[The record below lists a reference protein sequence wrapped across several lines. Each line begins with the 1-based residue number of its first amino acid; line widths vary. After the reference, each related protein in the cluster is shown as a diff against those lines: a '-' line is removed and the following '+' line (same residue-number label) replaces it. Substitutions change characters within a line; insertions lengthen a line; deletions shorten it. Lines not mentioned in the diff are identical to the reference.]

1 MNNTVKK
8 IVASITVLTCA
19 VWMMGPGVASAL
31 TAEELQVKIDELLAE
46 IEELQD
52 QLADLTGEAV
62 ITIEG
67 VPADFTFETNLK
79 QTNTGDDVKY
89 LQIVLNSDSE
99 TQLAESGVGSPGE
112 ETSYFGPLTKAAVI
126 KFQEKYTEDVLAS
139 WGLTEG
145 TGYVGSTTRAKL
157 NSLLAAAEE
166 EEEEVPEGLT
176 SVSPAADATDVAVDT
191 EIEAV
196 FDVALDEDTVNATSV
211 GLFTDTTTTVEG
223 TVSYD
228 SDTKTIT
235 FTPSEDLAYETEYTV
250 TLTTDIT
257 ADDEAVL
264 DEDYS
269 WSFTAEEAPA
279 VGPGLTVALAADTP
293 GAMLVPVG
301 SNVVVMKINF
311 VAGEDATIDGITFE
325 RSGAGRRTDFSD
337 LYIYEDNLALSSGRS
352 INSSQILEFSNLDI
366 DLEEGE
372 TKTLSLVAMID
383 PDITTY
389 GGLHQF
395 TLDEMDADVEVSGL
409 PITSN
414 TLNVATVV
422 GGTLTLDY
430 NTVSQTSVELGD
442 ENIELVSFDLDAAE
456 EDIEIQRITLNQ
468 YGTVDMSEIDNVV
481 LEIEGDE
488 VEAEITISGDET
500 IIVPSD
506 PYLIEDGKDAT
517 FVLKGDITAGAY
529 IKGAAGTIALGVDEE
544 KDVYG
549 VGQSYGYGVNIDLSA
564 TGDLSEITI
573 KAGELNFSYEGPVVG
588 EIGLYG
594 EDVVLFALETANA
607 NDIQVRRITFELAMS
622 VAALELE
629 NLALKDLD
637 SGKIVA
643 GPDDIAAATSTQ
655 THLFDDSFI
664 IESGIGH
671 YALIADLGADT
682 KLNAEVKV
690 TLLVD
695 ENADGAVDDND
706 LRAKNLDTGE
716 WVSLSDVI
724 PSDELAGKTQTVGGA
739 NLTVEKAPSP
749 ASQSYVI
756 GKDDTALAGFV
767 LGANAVSD
775 LKVKKIIVG
784 VSAGETAAGDA
795 DITVRNI
802 VGSVKLLAND
812 PDPDE
817 GTLLDSETIDTGAS
831 TTMTFDG
838 FSQEIKAGKQLKVY
852 VVGSIK
858 DSYTPGAGD
867 TDYIRFDIT
876 DVEAKD
882 EENEEPQYDGEDAL
896 STVTGREMG
905 IISSGDLAV
914 DFAGA
919 NPDVNEA
926 VVGGD
931 KVLFSAYTLRPSN
944 EGVRIRDLTIDIA
957 TSTTAGYFEGI
968 ILNLDGL
975 DEETGIVMSNA
986 TKTVED
992 VDLDLTKD
1000 EDSVLK
1006 LYVDTAEVGS
1016 IRPSGLELNLY
1027 LATTTASSSYDV
1039 LGLDS
1044 GAVISDG
1051 FDDDTIPYDQIRT
1064 FAVYYSVPTITA
1076 DDYSGTLKPEKT
1088 DLYKFTIAADANGDI
1103 KLATTTFTINTSE
1116 ASTTFGGDLQIGSPE
1131 LWRGTTKLAD
1141 ATFSTSTVGGAGFT
1155 TSSDAL
1161 EVGIPAAYQTIGK
1174 GESRTFTLK
1183 GTVSNVIEDDSNSV
1197 SVTMKAED
1205 GDYKYGALSAV
1216 TDGIVIWGDTYIWA
1230 DGTYLKIPTET
1241 RSYTR

>member
-19 VWMMGPGVASAL
+19 VWMMGPGLASAL
-31 TAEELQVKIDELLAE
+31 TAEELQVMIDELMTE

-52 QLADLTGEAV
+52 QLTELEGEAV
-62 ITIEG
+62 VTIEG
-67 VPADFTFETNLK
+67 VPADFTFETDLK

-99 TQLAESGVGSPGE
+99 TQLAESGVGSAGN

-176 SVSPAADATDVAVDT
+176 SVSPAADATDVALDT

-211 GLFTDTTTTVEG
+211 GLVTDTTEVEG

-269 WSFTAEEAPA
+269 WSFTTEEAPA
-279 VGPGLTVALAADTP
+279 VGPGLTVALSADTP
-293 GAMLVPVG
+293 GAMLVPIG
-301 SNVVVMKINF
+301 ASNVEVMKIDF
-311 VAGEDATIDGITFE
+311 VAGEDATIDGITFK
-325 RSGAGRRTDFSD
+325 RSGAGLRTDFSD
-337 LYIYEDNLALSSGRS
+337 LYIYEGNLALSSGRS
-352 INSSQILEFSNLDI
+352 INSSQVLEFSNLDI

-383 PDITTY
+383 PAISTS
-389 GGLHQF
+389 GGLHIF
-395 TLDEMDADVEVSGL
+395 TLDEVDADVEVSGL
-409 PITSN
+409 TITSN
-414 TLNVATVV
+414 TLNIATVT
-422 GGTLTLDY
+422 GGTLTVDY
-430 NTVSQTSVELGD
+430 NVVSETSVELGD
-442 ENIELVSFDLDAAE
+442 ENIELVSFDLDADE

-468 YGTVDMSEIDNVV
+468 YGAVDISEIDNMVS
-481 LEIEGDE
+481 EIEGDE
-488 VEAEITISGDET
+488 VEAEITISGDEIT
-500 IIVPSD
+500 IVPSD

-529 IKGAAGTIALGVDEE
+529 IKGGAGTIILGVDEG
-544 KDVYG
+544 KDIYG
-549 VGQSYGYGVNIDLSA
+549 VGQSYGYGAGITLDDSA
-564 TGDLSEITI
+564 DMETITI

-594 EDVVLFALETANA
+594 EDVVLFEFETANA
-607 NDIQVRRITFELAMS
+607 NDIQVKNITFELAMT
-622 VAALELE
+622 AADLELE

-643 GPDDIAAATSTQ
+643 GPDDIATASTTQ
-655 THLFDDSFI
+655 YHTFDDSFI
-664 IESGIGH
+664 IESGTGN

-682 KLNAEVKV
+682 ELNAEVKV

-695 ENADGAVDDND
+695 VATEAYD
-706 LRAKNLDTGE
+706 LSAKNLDTGE

-724 PSDELAGKTQTVGGA
+724 PSDQLAGKTQTVGGA

-756 GKDDTALAGFV
+756 GKDEAALVGFV

-775 LKVKKIIVG
+775 LKVNKIIVG
-784 VSAGETAAGDA
+784 VSAGETAADDA
-795 DITVRNI
+795 DITVRDI
-802 VGSVKLLAND
+802 VGSVQLLAND

-817 GTLLDSETIDTGAS
+817 GTLLDSESIGTGVS
-831 TTMTFDG
+831 TTITFDG
-838 FSQEIKAGKQLKVY
+838 FSQEIKASKQLKVY

-858 DSYTPGAGD
+858 DSYDPTVGD

-882 EENEEPQYDGEDAL
+882 EQNEEPQYNSATTL
-896 STVTGREMG
+896 TTVAGREMG
-905 IISSGDLAV
+905 IISSGDLAMT
-914 DFAGA
+914 FAGT

-931 KVLFSAYTLRPSN
+931 KVLFSAYNLRPSN

-957 TSTTAGYFEGI
+957 TTTTVGYFEGI

-975 DEETGIVMSNA
+975 DEKTDIVMSTT
-986 TKTVED
+986 TKLVED
-992 VDLDLTKD
+992 VNLDLTKD
-1000 EDSVLK
+1000 EDGVLK
-1006 LYVDTAEVGS
+1006 LYANLMEVGP
-1016 IRPSGLELNLY
+1016 ILDSGLELNLY
-1027 LATTTASSSYDV
+1027 LATTTPTTSYDV

-1044 GAVISDG
+1044 GVVISDT
-1051 FDDDTIPYDQIRT
+1051 FTSTTIPDDQIRT
-1064 FAVYYSVPTITA
+1064 FAVYKSVPTFSAT
-1076 DDYSGTLKPEKT
+1076 DVSGTLLNAPM
-1088 DLYKFTIAADANGDI
+1088 DLYEFTVAADDNGDI
-1103 KLATTTFTINTSE
+1103 KLATTTLTIATYEATTSP
-1116 ASTTFGGDLQIGSPE
+1116 GDLQVGSFE
-1131 LWRGTTKLAD
+1131 LYRGTTKVEG
-1141 ATFSTSTVGGAGFT
+1141 ATFSTDLVGNGVATSTT
-1155 TSSDAL
+1155 DL
-1161 EVGIPAAYQTIGK
+1161 EVGIPAAYRTIGA
-1174 GESRTFTLK
+1174 GDSYTFTLE
-1183 GTVSNVIEDDSNSV
+1183 GTVAGAVEDDANSI
-1197 SVTMKAED
+1197 SVTVKVES
-1205 GDYKYGALSAV
+1205 GTYEYGAAL
-1216 TDGIVIWGDTYIWA
+1216 TDVPNGIVIWGDTYIWA
-1230 DGTYLKIPTET
+1230 DGAYLRMPTET
-1241 RSYTR
+1241 YSYTL

>member
-19 VWMMGPGVASAL
+19 VWMMGPGMASAL

-52 QLADLTGEAV
+52 QLTELTGEAV

-67 VPADFTFETNLK
+67 VPADFTFETDLK

-99 TQLAESGVGSPGE
+99 TQLAESGVGSAGN

-157 NSLLAAAEE
+157 NSLLAVAEE

-269 WSFTAEEAPA
+269 WSFTTEEAAA
-279 VGPGLTVALAADTP
+279 VGPGLTVALSADTP
-293 GAMLVPVG
+293 GAMLVPKG
-301 SNVVVMKINF
+301 ASNVEVMKIDF
-311 VAGEDATIDGITFE
+311 VAGEDATIDGLTFK
-325 RSGAGRRTDFSD
+325 RSGAGLRTDFSD
-337 LYIYEDNLALSSGRS
+337 LYIYEGNLALSSGRS

-383 PDITTY
+383 PDIVTS
-389 GGLHQF
+389 GGLHIF
-395 TLDEMDADVEVSGL
+395 TLDEVDADVEVSGL
-409 PITSN
+409 TITSN
-414 TLNVATVV
+414 TLNIATVD
-422 GGTLTLDY
+422 GGTLTVDY
-430 NTVSQTSVELGD
+430 NVVSETTVELGD
-442 ENIELVSFDLDAAE
+442 ENVELVSFDLDADE

-468 YGTVDMSEIDNVV
+468 YGAVDIDEIDNMV

-488 VEAEITISGDET
+488 VEAEITISGDEIT
-500 IIVPSD
+500 IVPSD

-529 IKGAAGTIALGVDEE
+529 IKGGAGTIILGVDEE
-544 KDVYG
+544 KDIYG
-549 VGQSYGYGVNIDLSA
+549 VGQSYGYGAGITLDDSA
-564 TGDLSEITI
+564 DMETITI
-573 KAGELNFSYEGPVVG
+573 EAGELNFSYEGPVVG

-594 EDVVLFALETANA
+594 EDVVLFEFETANA
-607 NDIQVRRITFELAMS
+607 NDIQVKRITFELAMS
-622 VAALELE
+622 VANLELE
-629 NLALKDLD
+629 NLAIKDLD

-643 GPDDIAAATSTQ
+643 GPDDIATASTTQ
-655 THLFDDSFI
+655 YHTFDDSFI
-664 IESGIGH
+664 IESGTGN

-682 KLNAEVKV
+682 ELDAEVKV

-695 ENADGAVDDND
+695 STTDDYD
-706 LRAKNLDTGE
+706 LSAKNLDTGE

-724 PSDELAGKTQTVGGA
+724 PSDQLAGKTQTVGGA

-756 GKDDTALAGFV
+756 GKDEAALVGFV

-775 LKVKKIIVG
+775 LKVNKIIVG
-784 VSAGETAAGDA
+784 VSAGEDTGPAGVGID
-795 DITVRNI
+795 VRDI
-802 VGSVKLLAND
+802 VGSVQLLAND

-817 GTLLDSETIDTGAS
+817 GTLLDSESIGTGVS
-831 TTMTFDG
+831 TTITFDG
-838 FSQEIKAGKQLKVY
+838 FSQEIKASKQLKVY

-858 DSYTPGAGD
+858 DSYDPTAGD

-882 EENEEPQYDGEDAL
+882 EQNEEPQYNGGTTL
-896 STVTGREMG
+896 TTVPGREMG

-914 DFAGA
+914 DFSGA

-931 KVLFSAYTLRPSN
+931 KVLFSAYNLRPSN
-944 EGVRIRDLTIDIA
+944 EGVRVRDLTIDIA
-957 TSTTAGYFEGI
+957 TSTTVGYFEEI

-992 VDLDLTKD
+992 VNLDLTKD
-1000 EDSVLK
+1000 EDGVLK
-1006 LYVDTAEVGS
+1006 LYANLMEVGP
-1016 IRPSGLELNLY
+1016 ILDSGLELNLY
-1027 LATTTASSSYDV
+1027 LATTTPTTSYDV

-1044 GAVISDG
+1044 GVVISDT
-1051 FDDDTIPYDQIRT
+1051 FTSTTIPDDQIRT
-1064 FAVYYSVPTITA
+1064 FAVYKSVPTFSAT
-1076 DDYSGTLKPEKT
+1076 DVSGTLVNT
-1088 DLYKFTIAADANGDI
+1088 TMDLYKFTVAADDNGDI
-1103 KLATTTFTINTSE
+1103 KLATTTLTIATYEATTS
-1116 ASTTFGGDLQIGSPE
+1116 AGDLQVGPFE
-1131 LWRGTTKLAD
+1131 LYRGTTKVEG
-1141 ATFSTSTVGGAGFT
+1141 ATFSTDLVGNGVATSTT
-1155 TSSDAL
+1155 DL
-1161 EVGIPAAYQTIGK
+1161 EVGIPAAYRTIGA
-1174 GESRTFTLK
+1174 GDSYTFTLE
-1183 GTVSNVIEDDSNSV
+1183 GAVAGAVDDDANSI
-1197 SVTMKAED
+1197 SVTVKVES
-1205 GDYKYGALSAV
+1205 GTYEYGAALTDV
-1216 TDGIVIWGDTYIWA
+1216 PDGIIIWGDTYIWA
-1230 DGTYLKIPTET
+1230 DGTYLRMPTET
-1241 RSYTR
+1241 YSYTL